1 MDYDPLIEDA
11 RRRQDIFKN
20 LDKYL
25 RIIKDVVKSI
35 DPNAEVY
42 LFGSVAEGRFAL
54 SSDVDVLV
62 VTNADPGII
71 LEKLWRAG
79 IGPSFEVHVRTPD
92 KLVHYERYSKLIRV

>member
-1 MDYDPLIEDA
+1 VDYDPLIEDA
-11 RRRQDIFKN
+11 RRRQDVFKN

-25 RIIKDVVKSI
+25 RIIKEVVKSV

-42 LFGSVAEGRFAL
+42 LFGSVAEGRSTL
-54 SSDVDVLV
+54 SSDIDVLV

-79 IGPSFEVHVRTPD
+79 IGPPFEVHVRAPD
-92 KLVHYERYSKLIRV
+92 KLVHYERFSKLIRV